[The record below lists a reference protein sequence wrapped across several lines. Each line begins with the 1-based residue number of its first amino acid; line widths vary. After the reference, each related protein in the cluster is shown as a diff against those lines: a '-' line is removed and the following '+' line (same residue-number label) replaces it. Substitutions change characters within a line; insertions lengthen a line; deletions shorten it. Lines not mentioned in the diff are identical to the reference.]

1 MASSGGPMPLPEDKN
16 MGTVLL
22 ILTSV
27 LIFFTI
33 TTTVLRLWARYMRG
47 LIGWDD
53 YTIGVCCLLAIGRT
67 IIQIVS
73 VYHGNGRHRVYISD
87 EDYQYVNFLTWMTQI
102 FLFLNIG
109 LLKCS
114 ICILILRIKNTPV
127 LNWCLYI
134 MMAGL
139 ILTNMECVLVL
150 LAECSPVEKY
160 WHPDVPGKCWD
171 TKVRIYSIYLQ
182 VGYSVVTDLIC
193 TLLPI
198 VVLWKVQMKRS
209 LKIAV
214 CGLMSLGLIATA
226 TAIVRASSLG
236 TTTSDLTYAYCMA
249 AIYGNTE
256 LHLGII
262 AANLSLSRSIYGYF
276 MGRNRDG
283 TSGASGSVFPT
294 IGSKGSRGFPLNS
307 NSDQQPRRGRKNSEV
322 GSESSQME
330 LGDHVV
336 KTTEFRLEEESV
348 EREGGMERDRVTR
361 MSWDQKPMPKRGFHG
376 GRVSGGG

>member
-1 MASSGGPMPLPEDKN
+1 MASSAGSGSLPSDEN

-22 ILTSV
+22 VLTSV

-33 TTTVLRLWARYMRG
+33 TTTILRLWARYMRG
-47 LIGWDD
+47 LVGWDD

-73 VYHGNGRHRVYISD
+73 VYHGNGRHRPYISD
-87 EDYQYVNFLTWMTQI
+87 DDYIYVNFLTWMTQI

-114 ICILILRIKNTPV
+114 ICILILRIKDTPV
-127 LNWCLYI
+127 LSWCLYG
-134 MMAGL
+134 MMTGL
-139 ILTNMECVLVL
+139 VLTNIECVIVL

-160 WHPDVPGKCWD
+160 WLPDAPGKCWD

-182 VGYSVVTDLIC
+182 VGYSVITDLAC

-198 VVLWKVQMKRS
+198 VVLWKVQMRRP
-209 LKIAV
+209 LKLAV
-214 CGLMSLGLIATA
+214 CGLMSLGLIATV

-236 TTTSDLTYAYCMA
+236 TTTTDLSFDYCVA
-249 AIYGNTE
+249 AIWGNTE

-262 AANLSLSRSIYGYF
+262 AANLSLSSSIYGYF

-283 TSGASGSVFPT
+283 ASGVSGSLFPT
-294 IGSKGSRGFPLNS
+294 IGSKGSRGYPLNS
-307 NSDQQPRRGRKNSEV
+307 NSQPTGRGRRKSDV

-348 EREGGMERDRVTR
+348 EREGEIDRDVIVTH
-361 MSWDQKPMPKRGFHG
+361 MSWDQRPRPNRGFQ
-376 GRVSGGG
+376 GRVSQGG

>member
-1 MASSGGPMPLPEDKN
+1 MASSAGSMPLPEDKN

-22 ILTSV
+22 VLTSV

-47 LIGWDD
+47 LLGWDD

-73 VYHGNGRHRVYISD
+73 VYHGNGRHRQYLS
-87 EDYQYVNFLTWMTQI
+87 EDDYVYVNFLTWMTQI

-114 ICILILRIKNTPV
+114 ICILILRIKDTPW
-127 LNWCLYI
+127 LNWCLYG

-139 ILTNMECVLVL
+139 ILTNLECVIVL

-160 WHPDVPGKCWD
+160 WLPDTPGKCWD
-171 TKVRIYSIYLQ
+171 TKIRIYSIYLQ
-182 VGYSVVTDLIC
+182 VGYSVVTDLAC

-198 VVLWKVQMKRS
+198 VVLWKVQMQRS

-236 TTTSDLTYAYCMA
+236 ITTSDLSYAYCMA
-249 AIYGNTE
+249 AIWGNTE

-262 AANLSLSRSIYGYF
+262 VANLSLSKSIYGYF
-276 MGRNRDG
+276 IGSNRDG
-283 TSGASGSVFPT
+283 TSGATGSLFPT
-294 IGSKGSRGFPLNS
+294 IGSKGSRGYPLNS
-307 NSDQQPRRGRKNSEV
+307 GSQPERRGRRKSDV

-348 EREGGMERDRVTR
+348 EREGDMDRDRIATQ
-361 MSWDQKPMPKRGFHG
+361 MSWDQKPRPKRGFQN
-376 GRVSGGG
+376 RVSGGG

>member
-1 MASSGGPMPLPEDKN
+1 
-16 MGTVLL
+16 
-22 ILTSV
+22 
-27 LIFFTI
+27 
-33 TTTVLRLWARYMRG
+33 
-47 LIGWDD
+47 
-53 YTIGVCCLLAIGRT
+53 
-67 IIQIVS
+67 
-73 VYHGNGRHRVYISD
+73 
-87 EDYQYVNFLTWMTQI
+87 MTQI

-114 ICILILRIKNTPV
+114 ICILILRIKDTPL
-127 LNWCLYI
+127 LNWCLYG

-139 ILTNMECVLVL
+139 ILTNLECVIVL

-160 WHPDVPGKCWD
+160 WLPDAPGKCWD

-182 VGYSVVTDLIC
+182 VGLSHLAPILHSPPLTLSPGYSVVTDLAC

-198 VVLWKVQMKRS
+198 VVLWKVQMRRP

-214 CGLMSLGLIATA
+214 CGLMSLGLVATA
-226 TAIVRASSLG
+226 TAVVRASSLG
-236 TTTSDLTYAYCMA
+236 TKTTDLSYDYCMA
-249 AIYGNTE
+249 AIWGNTE

-262 AANLSLSRSIYGYF
+262 AANLSLSSSIYGYF

-283 TSGASGSVFPT
+283 VSGASGSLFPT
-294 IGSKGSRGFPLNS
+294 IGSKGSRGYPLNS
-307 NSDQQPRRGRKNSEV
+307 SSTQPARRGRRKSEV

-348 EREGGMERDRVTR
+348 EREGGMERDRIVTQ
-361 MSWDQKPMPKRGFHG
+361 MSWDQKPRPKRGFHG
-376 GRVSGGG
+376 GVSAGG